1 MTFPGS
7 RLVALVV
14 DWVEFCPELGID
26 IIFVDV
32 VETLTVTTSSENQY
46 LVKEANAGM

>member
-1 MTFPGS
+1 MTFPWS

-14 DWVEFCPELGID
+14 DRVEFCPELRID

-32 VETLTVTTSSENQY
+32 VETLTVTTSSEN
-46 LVKEANAGM
+46 